1 MRRCLLLACFF
12 WIYSCSQAQQI
23 VQLEYY
29 FDTDPGWGNGI
40 QIPITPDTAITNL
53 LFTADVSTLTQGL
66 HSLNIRS
73 KNASGNWSLTAT
85 QSIYKFPLITSS
97 NSPIIK
103 LEYFVDNDPGFGNA
117 TPVSITADTAL
128 QNIMFQIN
136 SSSLNSGIHVLYVR
150 CADATGKWSTT
161 RAQHF
166 YKFPE
171 ASNNPTQSLTA
182 IEYFIDSDP
191 GFGNGIAIPFTS
203 DTLVSALNFSP
214 NVTSLA
220 SGLHILYLR
229 SKNANHSWSLTQ
241 SQYFYKFP
249 PTPNNGVA
257 QAINQIEYF
266 IDSDP
271 GFGNGIA
278 LPFTSDTL
286 VSTLNFSP
294 NVTSLA
300 SGLHVLYLRSKN
312 ANQSWSLT
320 QSQYF
325 YKFPPTPNNGI
336 AQAINQIEYF
346 IDSDPGFGNAQPLTI
361 TSDSIITLLNF
372 NAAVSVLN
380 SGLHELYIRAKDNYG
395 VWSLTTLQY
404 FYKFPTINND
414 PLITK
419 MEYFVDNDPGFGN
432 AIQVPVSPNT
442 ALNALALSVDA
453 SNLALGI
460 HHVFV
465 RSYDATGAW
474 SLSKAG
480 RFTRDKIKFFLQG
493 YYAGANQMY
502 PVLMNEGIG
511 NATNIVD
518 TVTIELRQSSSP
530 YTLKASATGL
540 LQTNGEV
547 ICNLPNVQGNYYI
560 VIKHRSGIETW
571 SATAITL
578 GNNTLTYDFSTAAN
592 KAYGNNQK
600 QMQPGVFAF
609 YSGDINQDKS
619 IDAFDYLLLN
629 PDIEEGLFGYYNTD
643 LNGDGV
649 VDLFDFLLLDS
660 NIIQGIS
667 TNDPL

>member
-40 QIPITPDTAITNL
+40 QIPSTPDTAITNL

-166 YKFPE
+166 YKSPE

-229 SKNANHSWSLTQ
+229 SKNAN
-241 SQYFYKFP
+241 
-249 PTPNNGVA
+249 
-257 QAINQIEYF
+257 
-266 IDSDP
+266 
-271 GFGNGIA
+271 
-278 LPFTSDTL
+278 
-286 VSTLNFSP
+286 
-294 NVTSLA
+294 
-300 SGLHVLYLRSKN
+300 
-312 ANQSWSLT
+312 QSWSLT

-325 YKFPPTPNNGI
+325 YKFTPTPNNGI

-372 NAAVSVLN
+372 NAAVSALN
-380 SGLHELYIRAKDNYG
+380 SGLHELYVRAKDNHG

-404 FYKFPTINND
+404 FYKFPTSNND

-530 YTLKASATGL
+530 YILKASATGL

-629 PDIEEGLFGYYNTD
+629 PDIEEGFFGYYNTD

-660 NIIQGIS
+660 NITQGIS